1 MYDKP
6 KSQSNSLQ
14 ITEQKL
20 LENN

>member
-14 ITEQKL
+14 ITEEKL